1 VAIVGY
7 TNAGK
12 STLLNTLTG
21 SRVDAEDKLFATL
34 DPTVRRIRFP
44 REREIVLL
52 DTVGFIRDL
61 PPALMQAFSA
71 TLEEVSRADLLLHVV
86 DATDPDLEQQM
97 ETVEKILSDLD
108 ASTVPRFLV
117 FNKCDALAPHER
129 ETMERQRRTNRL
141 EITRSFFVSA
151 LQRPTTRELVGSI
164 EQFFWASGRI
174 EDDPA
179 WQYEVVD
186 EPEGAADL
194 PEVTDLDSERRR
206 RGHTA

>member
-1 VAIVGY
+1 VM
-7 TNAGK
+7 
-12 STLLNTLTG
+12 
-21 SRVDAEDKLFATL
+21 
-34 DPTVRRIRFP
+34 
-44 REREIVLL
+44 L

-61 PPALMQAFSA
+61 PPALMPAFSA
-71 TLEEVSRADLLLHVV
+71 TLEEIADADLLLHVV
-86 DATDPDLEQQM
+86 DATDPDRDQQI
-97 ETVEKILSDLD
+97 ESSK
-108 ASTVPRFLV
+108 STVPRFLV